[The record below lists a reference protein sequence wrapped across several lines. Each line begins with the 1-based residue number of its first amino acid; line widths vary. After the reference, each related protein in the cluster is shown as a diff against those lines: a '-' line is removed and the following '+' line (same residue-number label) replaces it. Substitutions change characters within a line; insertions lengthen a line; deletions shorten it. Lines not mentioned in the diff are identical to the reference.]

1 MCDVYELWNRIR
13 YIQNLQFSRAGSY
26 SWPAPTPGPLLLPAR
41 SYSRPAPTPGPLL
54 LPARS
59 YSRPAPTPGPLLLL
73 ARSYSW
79 PAPTPG
85 PSHRYTEDQDE
96 EDQSVTSSLSFHKVL
111 IHIIINVSAV
121 S

>member
-26 SWPAPTPGPLLLPAR
+26 SWPAPTPGPLLLLAR
-41 SYSRPAPTPGPLL
+41 SYSW
-54 LPARS
+54 
-59 YSRPAPTPGPLLLL
+59 PAPTPGPLLLL